1 MDVGLHYRGMKR
13 QEALSLY
20 EKYALDNSDGI
31 QKEITRLQSGPG
43 QGTAY
48 MVGEAKFSEYRK
60 KAKAKLG
67 KKFDVRDFHFELLR
81 QGELPMLYLGK
92 QVETY
97 IRRRLTK
104 D

>member
-1 MDVGLHYRGMKR
+1 MHYLGMKR
-13 QEALSLY
+13 RDAVSLY
-20 EKYALDNSDGI
+20 EKYALDINDVI

-48 MVGEAKFSEYRK
+48 MVGETKFSEYRM
-60 KAKAKLG
+60 KAQAKLG
-67 KKFDVRDFHFELLR
+67 EKFNVRDFHYEILR

-92 QVETY
+92 QVDEY
-97 IRRRLTK
+97 IQRKLNN